1 MILCEKNIARFRI
14 MLYRKLTTT
23 ITMTKTIMYRI
34 TRIYLQK
41 LSDLL
46 NVNKVN
52 AAVGRKYLD
61 AV

>member
-1 MILCEKNIARFRI
+1 MRKNIARFRL

-23 ITMTKTIMYRI
+23 ITMTKTIIYRI

-41 LSDLL
+41 LLDLS

-61 AV
+61 AA